1 MITLNPE
8 KGRASSEVLPLSRP
22 SCSRPL
28 GLEPVWAVS
37 AKVLPLATEGTQGVR
52 EGHRPS
58 CLRCVVPGEKRGEEG
73 GVAEENLETTD
84 KG

>member
-8 KGRASSEVLPLSRP
+8 KGRAFSDVLPLSRP

-37 AKVLPLATEGTQGVR
+37 AKVLPLATESCRGPKGCRKDIDLHVSGV
-52 EGHRPS
+52 
-58 CLRCVVPGEKRGEEG
+58 
-73 GVAEENLETTD
+73 
-84 KG
+84 

>member
-37 AKVLPLATEGTQGVR
+37 AKVLPLATESCRGPKGCGKDIDLHVSGV
-52 EGHRPS
+52 
-58 CLRCVVPGEKRGEEG
+58 
-73 GVAEENLETTD
+73 
-84 KG
+84 